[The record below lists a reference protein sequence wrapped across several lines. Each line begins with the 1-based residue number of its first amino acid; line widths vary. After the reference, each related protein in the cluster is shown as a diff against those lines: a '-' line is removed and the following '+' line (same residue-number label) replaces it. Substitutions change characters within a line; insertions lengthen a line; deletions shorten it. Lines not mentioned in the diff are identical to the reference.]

1 MTPWGEEKEQIHYMS
16 VDGKTKKWQETHTYG
31 GKLTENVVQAL
42 SRDILAEAMTR
53 LDAEGY
59 HIVLH
64 VHDEIVAE
72 CDEHRNNY
80 LSLFEAFMKQV
91 PKWATG
97 LPIAVEG
104 WVGKRYRK

>member
-1 MTPWGEEKEQIHYMS
+1 
-16 VDGKTKKWQETHTYG
+16 
-31 GKLTENVVQAL
+31 L

-72 CDEHRNNY
+72 VDAHKNWD
-80 LSLFEAFMKQV
+80 LTLFEIYMKRV
-91 PKWATG
+91 PVWAAG

-104 WVGKRYRK
+104 WKGKRYRK